1 MTRFEK
7 INLALTIVKYA
18 TALTALI
25 LVIGT
30 VGSLETEAIGFG
42 QFFVQIAVAV
52 YFGCT
57 SYFADKVQKYIN
69 N

>member
-7 INLALTIVKYA
+7 INLALTIVK
-18 TALTALI
+18 TLTAVATVI

-30 VGSLETEAIGFG
+30 IGSLETEAIGFG
-42 QFFVQIAVAV
+42 QFFVQIAVAI

-57 SYFADKVQKYIN
+57 SFFADKVQKYIN

>member
-7 INLALTIVKYA
+7 INLALTIVKS
-18 TALTALI
+18 LTAVAAVI